1 MKITITNRKTI
12 DANLMPNK
20 FMIEMM
26 FRCKLEKVYV
36 YNLKHE
42 DGAIGAI
49 SAYFNRRDNIIYMM
63 LSKKTTEGIKHI
75 GAVEVKEGQFGI
87 QVDTLDG
94 EKLIIDVY
102 RDIIDELSLEI
113 YRKEHT
119 ED

>member
-1 MKITITNRKTI
+1 MKIIDRKII

-63 LSKKTTEGIKHI
+63 ISKKTTEGIKHI
-75 GAVEVKEGQFGI
+75 GAVEVKEGQYGI
-87 QVDTLDG
+87 EETILDG
-94 EKLIIDVY
+94 DKKVIDTY

-113 YRKEHT
+113 FRKEHT

>member
-1 MKITITNRKTI
+1 MKIIDRKEI

-36 YNLKHE
+36 YNVEHE
-42 DGAIGAI
+42 EGAVGAI
-49 SAYFNRRDNIIYMM
+49 SGYFNRRDNIIYMM

-94 EKLIIDVY
+94 DKKVLDAY
-102 RDIIDELSLEI
+102 RAVIDELTLEI

>member
-1 MKITITNRKTI
+1 MKIIDRKII

-63 LSKKTTEGIKHI
+63 ISKKTTEGIKHI
-75 GAVEVKEGQFGI
+75 GAVEVKEGQYGI
-87 QVDTLDG
+87 EESLFKAVLD
-94 EKLIIDVY
+94 KLGF
-102 RDIIDELSLEI
+102 
-113 YRKEHT
+113 RKNSGCT
-119 ED
+119 